1 MRWVFQIW
9 YTKKKLIVE
18 TLLAS
23 VLADGIP
30 SLSARLAREPE
41 TAAIE
46 RRQGRRITMSL
57 KFIYVAAGA
66 AALAAT
72 TALADPVTLRVQT
85 HYATEHP
92 TGKQLAIWADDVQT
106 MSGGDITIEMFYSSS
121 VVATTETFDAA
132 INGILDCDATGG
144 AYQTG
149 KNPAFQFVGDIM
161 GGYDTPWQQY
171 SWLYFGDGYAA
182 AQELYNAQNM
192 QLIGWAIY
200 GQESLSSSKPIRGFE
215 DLKGWKF
222 RSPPGME
229 TEIFEKLGASPIVMD
244 FTEIFTALETG
255 IIDGADASG
264 LYNNVGLGLY
274 DIVKHA
280 TYPGFHS
287 MPSDHLACNLDV
299 WNGLTDQQ
307 RRIVDTAWQ
316 KLGFQ
321 IALSNE
327 LNNNAAAAKLRAE
340 GVTLHNWSAE
350 DRAEFRKAAQAAWDD
365 WGTRSPEAGALLA
378 SHKSYLTQLGLLN

>member
-1 MRWVFQIW
+1 M
-9 YTKKKLIVE
+9 KLPIVLG
-18 TLLAS
+18 TMAL
-23 VLADGIP
+23 
-30 SLSARLAREPE
+30 
-41 TAAIE
+41 TAFAAV
-46 RRQGRRITMSL
+46 QA
-57 KFIYVAAGA
+57 VAE
-66 AALAAT
+66 
-72 TALADPVTLRVQT
+72 PVTLRVQT

-92 TGKQLAIWADDVQT
+92 TGQALARWIDDVQT
-106 MSGGDITIEMFYSSS
+106 MSNGDITIEMFYSSS

-171 SWLYFGDGYAA
+171 SWLYYGDGYAA
-182 AQELYNAQNM
+182 AQELYNAQGM
-192 QLIGWAIY
+192 QLIGWSIY
-200 GQESLSSSKPIRGFE
+200 GQESLSSSKPLRGFE

-229 TEIFEKLGASPIVMD
+229 TEIFQKLGATPIVMD

-264 LYNNVGLGLY
+264 LANNVGLGIY

-287 MPSDHLACNLDV
+287 MPSDHLACNLEV
-299 WNGLTDQQ
+299 WNGLTEQQ
-307 RRIVDTAWQ
+307 RRIIDTAWQ
-316 KLGFQ
+316 KLSFQ

-327 LNNNAAAAKLRAE
+327 KLNAEAAAKLTAE
-340 GVTLHNWSAE
+340 GVTLYAWSPE
-350 DRAEFRKAAQAAWDD
+350 DRAAFRKAAQAAWDD
-365 WGTRSPEAGALLA
+365 WGTRSPEAAAILA
-378 SHKSYLTQLGLLN
+378 SHKAYLKELGLLGE

>member
-1 MRWVFQIW
+1 MKRTSF
-9 YTKKKLIVE
+9 LM
-18 TLLAS
+18 
-23 VLADGIP
+23 
-30 SLSARLAREPE
+30 
-41 TAAIE
+41 TA
-46 RRQGRRITMSL
+46 G
-57 KFIYVAAGA
+57 VAALMA
-66 AALAAT
+66 AQAMAE
-72 TALADPVTLRVQT
+72 PVTLRVQT

-92 TGKQLAIWADDVQT
+92 TGKQLAEWADDISV
-106 MSGGDITIEMFYSSS
+106 MSGGDITVEMFYSSS
-121 VVATTETFDAA
+121 VVASTETFDAA
-132 INGILDCDATGG
+132 INGIIDCDATSG

-161 GGYDTPWQQY
+161 GGYETPWQQY
-171 SWLYFGDGYAA
+171 SWLYYGGGYDA

-192 QLIGWAIY
+192 QLVGWSIY
-200 GQESLSSSKPIRGFE
+200 GQESLSSSTPIAGME
-215 DLKGWKF
+215 DMKGWKF

-307 RRIVDTAWQ
+307 RRIIDTAWQ
-316 KLGFQ
+316 KVSFQ
-321 IALSNE
+321 IALSNGK
-327 LNNNAAAAKLRAE
+327 NNSAAASELRE
-340 GVTLHNWSAE
+340 QGVTLHDWSEE
-350 DRAEFRKAAQAAWDD
+350 DRAAFREAAQESWEE
-365 WGTRSPEAGALLA
+365 WGSRSPEAAAILE
-378 SHKSYLTQLGLLN
+378 SHKTYLRQLGLID

>member
-1 MRWVFQIW
+1 M
-9 YTKKKLIVE
+9 KMKS
-18 TLLAS
+18 LL
-23 VLADGIP
+23 
-30 SLSARLAREPE
+30 
-41 TAAIE
+41 
-46 RRQGRRITMSL
+46 M
-57 KFIYVAAGA
+57 GA
-66 AALAAT
+66 AAAMAFAAP
-72 TALADPVTLRVQT
+72 ALAQETTLRIQT

-92 TGKQLAIWADDVQT
+92 TGKMLAQWIDDVQT
-106 MSGGDITIEMFYSSS
+106 MSGGEIAIEMFYSSS
-121 VVATTETFDAA
+121 VVATVETFDAA

-171 SWLYFGDGYAA
+171 SWLYYGDGYAA
-182 AQELYNAQNM
+182 AQELYNAQGM

-200 GQESLSSSKPIRGFE
+200 GQESFASSKPIAGPD

-264 LYNNVGLGLY
+264 LANNVGLGLY

-280 TYPGFHS
+280 NYPGFHS
-287 MPSDHLACNLDV
+287 MPSDHLACNQAV
-299 WNGLTDQQ
+299 WEGLSEKH
-307 RRIVDTAWQ
+307 RRIIETAWQ
-316 KLGFQ
+316 KLSFQ
-321 IALSNE
+321 IAMLNE
-327 LNNNAAAAKLRAE
+327 KANTEAAAALQE
-340 GVTLHNWSAE
+340 QGVTLYDWSTG
-350 DRAEFRKAAQAAWDD
+350 DKAAFRAAAQEAWAD
-365 WGTRSPEAGALLA
+365 WATRSPEAAALVE
-378 SHKSYLTQLGLLN
+378 SHKAYLTQLGLIGG

>member
-1 MRWVFQIW
+1 MTI
-9 YTKKKLIVE
+9 KAKL
-18 TLLAS
+18 L
-23 VLADGIP
+23 G
-30 SLSARLAREPE
+30 
-41 TAAIE
+41 
-46 RRQGRRITMSL
+46 
-57 KFIYVAAGA
+57 AGA
-66 AALAAT
+66 ATLMAMSAA
-72 TALADPVTLRVQT
+72 ADPVTLRIQT

-92 TGKQLAIWADDVQT
+92 TGQMLAAWIDDVQV
-106 MSGGDITIEMFYSSS
+106 MSGGDISIEMFYSSS
-121 VVATTETFDAA
+121 VVATVETFDAA
-132 INGILDCDATGG
+132 INGIVDCDATGG

-171 SWLYFGDGYAA
+171 SWLYYGGGYDA

-200 GQESLSSSKPIRGFE
+200 GQESFSSSRPIAGPA

-264 LYNNVGLGLY
+264 LANNVGLGLY
-274 DIVKHA
+274 DIVSHA

-299 WNGLTDQQ
+299 WNGLTEQQ
-307 RRIVDTAWQ
+307 RRIIETAWQ
-316 KLGFQ
+316 KLSFQ
-321 IALSNE
+321 IAMANE
-327 LNNNAAAAKLRAE
+327 KNNTEAAAELQAK
-340 GVTLHNWSAE
+340 GVTLYDWSAE
-350 DRAEFRKAAQAAWDD
+350 DRKEFRVAAQAAWDD
-365 WGTRSPEAGALLA
+365 WATRSPEAAALVE
-378 SHKSYLTQLGLLN
+378 SHKVYLRQLGLIN

>member
-1 MRWVFQIW
+1 M
-9 YTKKKLIVE
+9 KLTSIL
-18 TLLAS
+18 T
-23 VLADGIP
+23 
-30 SLSARLAREPE
+30 
-41 TAAIE
+41 TAA
-46 RRQGRRITMSL
+46 
-57 KFIYVAAGA
+57 A
-66 AALAAT
+66 AAMMAG
-72 TALADPVTLRVQT
+72 TAMAQDVTLRIQT

-92 TGKQLAIWADDVQT
+92 TGKMLANWVDDVQT
-106 MSGGDITIEMFYSSS
+106 MSGGAIAIEMFYSSS

-132 INGILDCDATGG
+132 INGIVDCDATGG

-171 SWLYFGDGYAA
+171 SWLYYGGGYDA

-200 GQESLSSSKPIRGFE
+200 GQESFSSSKPLAGPE

-229 TEIFEKLGASPIVMD
+229 TEIFEKMGASPIVMD

-264 LYNNVGLGLY
+264 LANNVGLGLY

-287 MPSDHLACNLDV
+287 MPSDHLACNKDV
-299 WNGLTDQQ
+299 WDGLTETQ
-307 RRIVDTAWQ
+307 RRIIETAWQ
-316 KLGFQ
+316 KLSFQ
-321 IALSNE
+321 IAMANE
-327 LNNNAAAAKLRAE
+327 KANTEAAAALQE
-340 GVTLHNWSAE
+340 QGVTLYAWSAE
-350 DRAEFRKAAQAAWDD
+350 DRKAFRVAAQAAWDD
-365 WGTRSPEAGALLA
+365 WATRSPEAGALVE
-378 SHKSYLTQLGLLN
+378 SHKTYLRQLGLIN